1 MPFIHCNCSQFL
13 HCLKRISLNRNCSEL
28 CLSIHVYVMRNTTA
42 FHIFK
47 IISVIYIFPPVSSE
61 NLKMVQTGT
70 QKQVAMNTEIQS
82 IWNIRVF

>member
-1 MPFIHCNCSQFL
+1 
-13 HCLKRISLNRNCSEL
+13 
-28 CLSIHVYVMRNTTA
+28 MRNTIA

-70 QKQVAMNTEIQS
+70 QRQVAMNAEIQS
-82 IWNIRVF
+82 IWNISVF